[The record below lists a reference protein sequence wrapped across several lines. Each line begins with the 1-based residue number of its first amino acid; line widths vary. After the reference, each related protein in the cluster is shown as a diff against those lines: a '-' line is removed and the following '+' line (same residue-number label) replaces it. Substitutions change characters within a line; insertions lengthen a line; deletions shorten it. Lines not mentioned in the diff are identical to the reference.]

1 MSMSYYVYVMGNR
14 RPTLYIGVT
23 NDLVRRVYEHKQGL
37 ADGFTKKY
45 GLNKLLYYE
54 QFLSV
59 EDAIIREKRLKHWNR
74 KWKLDLIQKLNPTLK
89 DLYPE
94 ILGGIPAFVGMT
106 RG

>member
-1 MSMSYYVYVMGNR
+1 MSFYVYVMGNR

-94 ILGGIPAFVGMT
+94 ILGGIPAFAGMT